1 MFSSKFLKEIT
12 LLVIEDSFEDRQIMC
27 ILLNKMFKKV
37 YEASD
42 GEEGLDIY
50 KKNKDIDLIISD
62 MNMPIMNGLELL
74 KEIRKTDNIIPFIF
88 ITARMEAEYILDA
101 INNNA
106 NFYIVKPI
114 DTKILL
120 EKILI
125 ICEKKYFETRLH
137 KKQAELAKYVE
148 AVDNVAL
155 IFKMQSNGNITYMNK
170 SMLEV
175 AKYDE
180 SDISNLN
187 FDDIIDQSIPKMYIE
202 QNWEDLKSG
211 KVWSGNTKYRDKN
224 NEIFY
229 LNSTVFRIENEH
241 DEDEFISIAFLTTKE
256 NIEKRDFH
264 KKVIQNIQEYNK
276 KVISY
281 QNKINEVEKENAEF
295 LMQMS
300 VFNSKLD
307 EEKKRTKERER
318 QLEHYEKQM
327 QKIMEKNDALLL
339 KKKDEIQGY
348 LTTIETQNKKI
359 DKLNSDKNELEYKI
373 ALFTKEVEKLTN
385 MLILKDTKIRDLTD
399 VLEFNAKIDKNR
411 EGH

>member
-12 LLVIEDSFEDRQIMC
+12 LLVIEDSFEDREIMC
-27 ILLNKMFKKV
+27 MLLRKMFKKV

-42 GEEGLDIY
+42 GEEGLELY
-50 KKNKDIDLIISD
+50 RQNKDIDLIISD

-88 ITARMEAEYILDA
+88 ITARVEVEYILDA
-101 INNNA
+101 INNNV

-114 DTKILL
+114 DTKVLL
-120 EKILI
+120 EKIII

-155 IFKMQSNGNITYMNK
+155 IFKMKSDGTITYMNK

-175 AKYDE
+175 AKYNE
-180 SDISNLN
+180 SDIGTLN
-187 FDDIIDQSIPKMYIE
+187 FDDIIHQSIPKMYLE
-202 QNWEDLKSG
+202 KNWEDLKSG
-211 KVWSGNTKYRDKN
+211 KVWSGDTKYCDKN

-229 LNSTVFRIENEH
+229 LNSTIFRIENEH

-264 KKVIQNIQEYNK
+264 KKVIHNIQEYNK

-281 QNKINEVEKENAEF
+281 QHKLDELEKENSDF
-295 LMQMS
+295 SMQLS
-300 VFNSKLD
+300 TFNAKLE

-318 QLEHYEKQM
+318 QLEHYETQM
-327 QKIMEKNDALLL
+327 QKVMEKNDALLQ
-339 KKKDEIQGY
+339 KKKEEIQGY
-348 LTTIETQNKKI
+348 LNALEANNKKI
-359 DKLNSDKNELEYKI
+359 DKLHSEKNELEYKI
-373 ALFTKEVEKLTN
+373 MLFTKEVEKLTN
-385 MLILKDTKIRDLTD
+385 MLVLKDSKIRDLND
-399 VLEFNAKIDKNR
+399 VIEFNEKINNNR
-411 EGH
+411 KKS

>member
-42 GEEGLDIY
+42 GEEGLEIY
-50 KKNKDIDLIISD
+50 KKNKDIDLIVSD

-101 INNNA
+101 INNNV

-155 IFKMQSNGNITYMNK
+155 IFKMHANGNISYMNK

-180 SDISNLN
+180 SDIPNLN
-187 FDDIIDQSIPKMYIE
+187 FDDIIDQSIPKIYIE

-276 KVISY
+276 KVINY
-281 QNKINEVEKENAEF
+281 QNKLNEVEKENADF
-295 LMQMS
+295 SMQMS
-300 VFNSKLD
+300 VFNAKLE

-327 QKIMEKNDALLL
+327 QKVMEKNDALLL
-339 KKKDEIQGY
+339 KKKEEIQGY

-359 DKLNSDKNELEYKI
+359 DKLNSEKNELEYKI
-373 ALFTKEVEKLTN
+373 TLFTKEVEKLTN
-385 MLILKDTKIRDLTD
+385 MMILKDTKIRDLTD